1 MASDD
6 DAEDSGIAEDPIQ
19 PQGARRSTFTPPP
32 AGTGSRGLEADPGVD
47 QGADPEPPAGEQSNP
62 EQANSEQAYDDD
74 ALASAL
80 AEQFAPFGQTG
91 VLPVTPAALDDFPA
105 PTGAPVVFGTDDQE
119 LPTAPPAPSA
129 EELSRFAPPTA
140 SPTGPVWSPPGP
152 TRQTYT
158 PPAEFIAPDAEVGSS
173 PVPEPAEPEDT
184 PEPAPEPV
192 VPGWTPPADGVE
204 LPAPPERRSLADD
217 ALVRS
222 LESEVAAGA
231 TLDAMAQLEEQ
242 LRLRQQ
248 DADDFDQWQSTMR
261 TIGTPEAIDSIEAAI
276 PTFTDVI
283 NLPTPDQ
290 LAAAAPAE
298 SWPAELVPESTSDAT
313 EEEDLAESTDEV
325 RSAGEVEPASSE
337 TGQVDARPAETDQVE
352 AEPVESDSVESA
364 PVEAEPLEPAP
375 VVYDL
380 IEPVVVATPNDGVPL
395 ITSLDLVPEHG
406 TETGSAA
413 DGDVWEGPS
422 PDEPAASGPPERAH
436 LPGFDDLIGFDD
448 LLSGNSRVVAPSDP
462 VGPPPPTDIERAFD
476 GLFNPA
482 TPEPTEVDGTPAD
495 LAGGTSTE
503 SESVGP
509 DSGSIPAASAP
520 AASAPATS
528 GPAVSAPVAS
538 APAEAPIVPAS
549 VPVAIAPAL
558 AVADRPQRTSVFAPE
573 RSGIEPTP
581 MDQRVG
587 RAARMFWLW
596 FATNSS
602 LISLAFGGVLLSL
615 GMSLRQAIVAALVGV
630 AIAFLPLGLGTLAG
644 KWSGQPTMIVSRA
657 SFGLIGNIVPASL
670 AVITR
675 VFWGAVLLWLAGASA
690 ARILVGNRADGT
702 LFGLGETKITALAI
716 ALGFV
721 LALAVAVL
729 GYPLFARVQLVLTI
743 VSAVLIVAFIVVSW
757 HAVDVTVA
765 LTVGDGPWIL
775 VLTGAV
781 LVVSFLGVV
790 WATSSADLA
799 RYQRPSSSGAQAM
812 LWAPFGATLPA
823 FLLIAYGALL
833 AASSPKVARG
843 LVATPLD
850 TIAALAP
857 GWFPTPLLLG
867 TVLSLLVGVV
877 LSIYSG
883 GFALQAVGLRVARG
897 WSAAIVGVLVF
908 VVALVLTLTV
918 GTITDVFRDLATT
931 LAVPV
936 AAWAGIFA
944 AEMILRR
951 RRFDTASLVRRG
963 GTYPDVNWVNLAM
976 LIVASA
982 VGFGLT
988 TATVTW
994 LGWQGYLFGAF
1005 GIPLD
1010 GQVAAS
1016 DLGVLVALLLGL
1028 LTPFVS
1034 GVPAIRKQERQ
1045 PRYFV

>member
-19 PQGARRSTFTPPP
+19 PQGPRRSTFTAPP
-32 AGTGSRGLEADPGVD
+32 ATAES
-47 QGADPEPPAGEQSNP
+47 PASDAAAEQSVTTPARQETSEQETP
-62 EQANSEQAYDDD
+62 EQETSEQETSEQETSEQAYDDD

-91 VLPVTPAALDDFPA
+91 VLPVTPATLDDFPA
-105 PTGAPVVFGTDDQE
+105 PTGAPVVFGTDDRE
-119 LPTAPPAPSA
+119 LPTEPPAPSA

-158 PPAEFIAPDAEVGSS
+158 PPAEFVAPDSEAAESAS
-173 PVPEPAEPEDT
+173 PPVPESSPESPAAEPGARSATEGET
-184 PEPAPEPV
+184 AEPAPVETTAAPPV
-192 VPGWTPPADGVE
+192 DGAD
-204 LPAPPERRSLADD
+204 LPAPPARRSLADD

-231 TLDAMAQLEEQ
+231 TLGAMAQLEEQ

-248 DADDFDQWQSTMR
+248 DASEFDQWRSTMR

-290 LAAAAPAE
+290 LAAAAPVQ
-298 SWPAELVPESTSDAT
+298 SWPSA
-313 EEEDLAESTDEV
+313 LAP
-325 RSAGEVEPASSE
+325 VEPA
-337 TGQVDARPAETDQVE
+337 TN
-352 AEPVESDSVESA
+352 AEPEPEQAEPSPEIESEPD
-364 PVEAEPLEPAP
+364 PVEPGP

-380 IEPVVVATPNDGVPL
+380 VEPVVVATPNGGVPL
-395 ITSLDLVPEHG
+395 VTSLDLVPEAPSAVIAAADAEAAVPA
-406 TETGSAA
+406 ETAETAEPAEPSPVESAA
-413 DGDVWEGPS
+413 VESLVAES
-422 PDEPAASGPPERAH
+422 PASEPPAFGPPERSH

-448 LLSGNSRVVAPSDP
+448 LLSGSSRVVASSDP
-462 VGPPPPTDIERAFD
+462 VEPPAPTDIERAFD
-476 GLFNPA
+476 GLFPDSD
-482 TPEPTEVDGTPAD
+482 PVDG
-495 LAGGTSTE
+495 G
-503 SESVGP
+503 
-509 DSGSIPAASAP
+509 PAAVIAGP
-520 AASAPATS
+520 VIS
-528 GPAVSAPVAS
+528 GPVSSEPVS
-538 APAEAPIVPAS
+538 SES
-549 VPVAIAPAL
+549 VPVAIAPAVGL
-558 AVADRPQRTSVFAPE
+558 ADRPQRTSVFSPE

-602 LISLAFGGVLLSL
+602 LISLAFGAVLLSL
-615 GMSLRQAIVAALVGV
+615 GMSLRQAVVAALIGV

-690 ARILVGNRADGT
+690 ARILVGNRTDGT
-702 LFGLGETKITALAI
+702 LFGLGETKITALTI

-721 LALAVAVL
+721 LALAVAIL
-729 GYPLFARVQLVLTI
+729 GYALFARVQLVLTI
-743 VSAVLIVAFIVVSW
+743 VSAVLIIAFIIVSW

-775 VLTGAV
+775 VITGAV

-790 WATSSADLA
+790 WATGSADLA

-833 AASSPKVARG
+833 AASSPTVARG

-850 TIAALAP
+850 TIASLAP
-857 GWFPTPLLLG
+857 VWFPAPLLLG
-867 TVLSLLVGVV
+867 TVLSLLAGVV

-918 GTITDVFRDLATT
+918 GTMADVFRDLATT

-936 AAWAGIFA
+936 AVWAGIFA

-976 LIVASA
+976 LIVASV

-988 TATVTW
+988 TATVGW
-994 LGWQGYLFGAF
+994 LSWQGYLFGAF
-1005 GIPLD
+1005 GVPLD

>member
-19 PQGARRSTFTPPP
+19 PVGPRRSTFTPPP
-32 AGTGSRGLEADPGVD
+32 GGPDS
-47 QGADPEPPAGEQSNP
+47 GAAAPPE
-62 EQANSEQAYDDD
+62 SESETSDQAYDDD

-80 AEQFAPFGQTG
+80 AAQFAPFGQADAP
-91 VLPVTPAALDDFPA
+91 PVTPAVLDDFPA
-105 PTGAPVVFGTDDQE
+105 PTGPPVTLGSDDRE
-119 LPTAPPAPSA
+119 LPTEPSAPVSPSA
-129 EELSRFAPPTA
+129 EDLSRFAPPET
-140 SPTGPVWSPPGP
+140 SPSGPVWSPPGP

-158 PPAEFIAPDAEVGSS
+158 PPVEFVAPV
-173 PVPEPAEPEDT
+173 
-184 PEPAPEPV
+184 PAPELAPDQEPSAASVEPQPEPV
-192 VPGWTPPADGVE
+192 AAEPVELEPVEREPVQLASTPPAEGVE
-204 LPAPPERRSLADD
+204 LPTVPERRSLADD
-217 ALVRS
+217 VLVRT

-231 TLDAMAQLEEQ
+231 TVDAMAQLEEQ

-248 DADDFDQWQSTMR
+248 DANDFDQWQSTMR
-261 TIGTPEAIDSIEAAI
+261 AIGTPEAIDSIEAAI

-290 LAAAAPAE
+290 LAAAAPAQ
-298 SWPAELVPESTSDAT
+298 SWPADLPPTPTDIADEDETEPAPEADPTAGA
-313 EEEDLAESTDEV
+313 EPVAES
-325 RSAGEVEPASSE
+325 EPE
-337 TGQVDARPAETDQVE
+337 PEPEPEPE
-352 AEPVESDSVESA
+352 AEPQPDRVPGSG
-364 PVEAEPLEPAP
+364 P

-380 IEPVVVATPNDGVPL
+380 IEPVVVATPNGGVPRV
-395 ITSLDLVPEHG
+395 TSLDLVPEDVSESDAAA
-406 TETGSAA
+406 ETVS
-413 DGDVWEGPS
+413 DPMTS
-422 PDEPAASGPPERAH
+422 DEPSVSAPPERTH

-448 LLSGNSRVVAPSDP
+448 LLSGSTRVVAPSSALDSAA
-462 VGPPPPTDIERAFD
+462 VGSPLLEAPAGDVPPPTDIEVAFEGLLEPSTLETAGVDRAA
-476 GLFNPA
+476 GELVGA
-482 TPEPTEVDGTPAD
+482 TPAEANNS
-495 LAGGTSTE
+495 AG
-503 SESVGP
+503 
-509 DSGSIPAASAP
+509 DSAALLVSGPAASSAAVQTAVAP
-520 AASAPATS
+520 AA
-528 GPAVSAPVAS
+528 V
-538 APAEAPIVPAS
+538 I
-549 VPVAIAPAL
+549 
-558 AVADRPQRTSVFAPE
+558 ADRPERASVFTPE
-573 RSGIEPTP
+573 RSGVEPTP
-581 MDQRVG
+581 MDQRIG

-615 GMSLRQAIVAALVGV
+615 GMSLRQAVVAALIGV

-690 ARILVGNRADGT
+690 ARILVGNRSDGT
-702 LFGLGETKITALAI
+702 LFGLGETKVTALAI

-729 GYPLFARVQLVLTI
+729 GYAMFSRVQLVLSI
-743 VSAVLIVAFIVVSW
+743 VSAVLIIGFIVVSW
-757 HAVDVTVA
+757 QAVDVTTA

-823 FLLIAYGALL
+823 FLLIGYGALL
-833 AASSPKVARG
+833 AASSPTIARG

-850 TIAALAP
+850 TIASLAP
-857 GWFPTPLLLG
+857 AWFPTPLLLG
-867 TVLSLLVGVV
+867 TVLSLLIGVV

-883 GFALQAVGLRVARG
+883 GFALQAVGLRVARA
-897 WSAAIVGVLVF
+897 WSTTIVGVLVF
-908 VVALVLTLTV
+908 IVALVLTLTV
-918 GTITDVFRDLATT
+918 GTMADVFRDLATT

-951 RRFDTASLVRRG
+951 RRFDTASLLRRG
-963 GTYPDVNWVNLAM
+963 GAYPDVNWVNLAM
-976 LIVASA
+976 LVVASA

-988 TATVTW
+988 TATVGW

-1005 GIPLD
+1005 GAPLD
-1010 GQVAAS
+1010 GQLAAS

-1045 PRYFV
+1045 PRFFV

>member
-19 PQGARRSTFTPPP
+19 PQGPRRSTYTPPP
-32 AGTGSRGLEADPGVD
+32 GATDPAGTD
-47 QGADPEPPAGEQSNP
+47 PAGTDPAGDDAQS
-62 EQANSEQAYDDD
+62 ASDQAYDDD

-91 VLPVTPAALDDFPA
+91 FVPVTPGTLDEFPA
-105 PTGAPVVFGTDDQE
+105 PTGSPVVFGADDRE
-119 LPTAPPAPSA
+119 LPTEPSAPAA
-129 EELSRFAPPTA
+129 EELSQFAPPTT
-140 SPTGPVWSPPGP
+140 SSTGPVWSPPGP

-158 PPAEFIAPDAEVGSS
+158 PPAAFVAPE
-173 PVPEPAEPEDT
+173 T
-184 PEPAPEPV
+184 EPAPETETGPAPE
-192 VPGWTPPADGVE
+192 PGSASTPATEPAPPESAPAEPAPSVE

-217 ALVRS
+217 VLVRS

-248 DADDFDQWQSTMR
+248 DASDFDQWQSTMR

-290 LAAAAPAE
+290 LAAAAPAQ
-298 SWPAELVPESTSDAT
+298 SWPTA
-313 EEEDLAESTDEV
+313 LA
-325 RSAGEVEPASSE
+325 
-337 TGQVDARPAETDQVE
+337 PAETRDGTTAETAVDSAPE
-352 AEPVESDSVESA
+352 PEPEPESDDEPGPAPEPVIDSEPAVDLEPGPAPEPADSA
-364 PVEAEPLEPAP
+364 PI
-375 VVYDL
+375 VYDL
-380 IEPVVVATPNDGVPL
+380 IEPVVVTTPNGGVPL
-395 ITSLDLVPEHG
+395 VTSLDLVPEG
-406 TETGSAA
+406 GADAGVASTEAPE
-413 DGDVWEGPS
+413 VPS
-422 PDEPAASGPPERAH
+422 PDAPAPTDSPERPH

-448 LLSGNSRVVAPSDP
+448 LLSGSTRAVTPSAEIET
-462 VGPPPPTDIERAFD
+462 PPPTDIERAFEGLLEPPAPESAQID
-476 GLFNPA
+476 GA
-482 TPEPTEVDGTPAD
+482 GAD
-495 LAGGTSTE
+495 LASPGAAE
-503 SESVGP
+503 NVL
-509 DSGSIPAASAP
+509 DSPAAAAASAP
-520 AASAPATS
+520 VTLAPVTLAPVT
-528 GPAVSAPVAS
+528 SAPVQTAV
-538 APAEAPIVPAS
+538 APAV
-549 VPVAIAPAL
+549 
-558 AVADRPQRTSVFAPE
+558 AVADRAGRASVFSPE
-573 RSGIEPTP
+573 RSGVEPTP
-581 MDQRVG
+581 MDLRVG

-615 GMSLRQAIVAALVGV
+615 GMSLRQAVVAALIGV

-657 SFGLIGNIVPASL
+657 SFGLIGNVVPASI

-690 ARILVGNRADGT
+690 ARILVGNRSDGT
-702 LFGLGETKITALAI
+702 LFGLGETKVTALAI
-716 ALGFV
+716 AIGFV

-729 GYPLFARVQLVLTI
+729 GYALFARVQSVLSI
-743 VSAVLIVAFIVVSW
+743 VSAGLIIAFIVVSW
-757 HAVDVTVA
+757 RAVDVTTA

-775 VLTGAV
+775 VVTGAV

-850 TIAALAP
+850 TIASLAP
-857 GWFPTPLLLG
+857 AWFPTPLLLG
-867 TVLSLLVGVV
+867 TVLSLLIGVV

-883 GFALQAVGLRVARG
+883 GFALQAVGLRVARA

-918 GTITDVFRDLATT
+918 GTMADVFRDLATT

-963 GTYPDVNWVNLAM
+963 GAYPDVNWVNLAM
-976 LIVASA
+976 LIVATA

-988 TATVTW
+988 TATIGW

-1005 GIPLD
+1005 GVPLD
-1010 GQVAAS
+1010 SQLAAS
-1016 DLGVLVALLLGL
+1016 DLGVLVALVLGL

-1034 GVPAIRKQERQ
+1034 GVPAIRAQERQ
-1045 PRYFV
+1045 PRNFV

>member
-1 MASDD
+1 
-6 DAEDSGIAEDPIQ
+6 
-19 PQGARRSTFTPPP
+19 
-32 AGTGSRGLEADPGVD
+32 
-47 QGADPEPPAGEQSNP
+47 
-62 EQANSEQAYDDD
+62 
-74 ALASAL
+74 
-80 AEQFAPFGQTG
+80 
-91 VLPVTPAALDDFPA
+91 
-105 PTGAPVVFGTDDQE
+105 
-119 LPTAPPAPSA
+119 
-129 EELSRFAPPTA
+129 
-140 SPTGPVWSPPGP
+140 
-152 TRQTYT
+152 
-158 PPAEFIAPDAEVGSS
+158 
-173 PVPEPAEPEDT
+173 
-184 PEPAPEPV
+184 
-192 VPGWTPPADGVE
+192 
-204 LPAPPERRSLADD
+204 
-217 ALVRS
+217 
-222 LESEVAAGA
+222 
-231 TLDAMAQLEEQ
+231 
-242 LRLRQQ
+242 
-248 DADDFDQWQSTMR
+248 
-261 TIGTPEAIDSIEAAI
+261 
-276 PTFTDVI
+276 
-283 NLPTPDQ
+283 
-290 LAAAAPAE
+290 
-298 SWPAELVPESTSDAT
+298 
-313 EEEDLAESTDEV
+313 
-325 RSAGEVEPASSE
+325 VEPASSE

-352 AEPVESDSVESA
+352 AEPVQTDSVESA

-422 PDEPAASGPPERAH
+422 PDEPPASGPPERAH

-476 GLFNPA
+476 GLFDPA
-482 TPEPTEVDGTPAD
+482 TPEPAQVDGTPAD
-495 LAGGTSTE
+495 LAGETATE

-615 GMSLRQAIVAALVGV
+615 GMSLRQAIVAALIGV

-850 TIAALAP
+850 TIASLAP

-918 GTITDVFRDLATT
+918 GTMTDVFRDLATT

-988 TATVTW
+988 TATVAW